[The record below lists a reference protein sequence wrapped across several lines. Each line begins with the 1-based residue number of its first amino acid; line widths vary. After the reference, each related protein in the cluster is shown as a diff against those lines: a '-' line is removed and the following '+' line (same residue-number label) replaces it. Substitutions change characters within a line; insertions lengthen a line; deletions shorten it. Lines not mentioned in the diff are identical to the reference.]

1 MFASRLGRRVDG
13 GRRRRRAG
21 DGNMG
26 LRRAWMYLQSD
37 AVMDQSERVIREM
50 GVDVEEMFG
59 FGQRYYELLEAQVQS
74 VG

>member
-1 MFASRLGRRVDG
+1 MRFKSGEVAGVFASRLERRVDG
-13 GRRRRRAG
+13 GSRRRRAG

-59 FGQRYYELLEAQVQS
+59 VWAKVL
-74 VG
+74 

>member
-1 MFASRLGRRVDG
+1 
-13 GRRRRRAG
+13 
-21 DGNMG
+21 
-26 LRRAWMYLQSD
+26 MYLQSD